1 MKELPEGMYIVKLL
15 DIKRH
20 NANTYKLSVEVLEEW
35 IGHKPYAEEQKVI
48 NGYARRYSKDFS
60 DLSVCFENGV
70 LHKKG
75 SEYVGQKGL
84 ISVTS
89 SGWISLM
96 NRRLD
101 PQYFSELSTTQ

>member
-48 NGYARRYSKDFS
+48 NGYARRYSKDYS
-60 DLSVCFENGV
+60 DISGCFENKV

-75 SEYVGQKGL
+75 SDYIGQKGMVS
-84 ISVTS
+84 ITS
-89 SGWISLM
+89 SGWMTLMDRSL
-96 NRRLD
+96 
-101 PQYFSELSTTQ
+101 FSNLFTELHTD